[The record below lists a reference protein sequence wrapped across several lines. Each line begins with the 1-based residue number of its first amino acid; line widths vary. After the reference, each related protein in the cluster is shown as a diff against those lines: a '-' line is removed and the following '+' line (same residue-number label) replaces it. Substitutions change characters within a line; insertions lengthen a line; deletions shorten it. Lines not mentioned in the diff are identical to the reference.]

1 MAKRDSLVILGAV
14 ALLFLMKKKGGAPGS
29 ESSVPASSSD
39 FASAWDSRAKSLI
52 ARARG
57 GSRWAAMMAKRLGS
71 PDAGAA
77 ASRWIGIESGG
88 NPRASSSLNERG
100 LAQVSKQSLQEL
112 GLTDAD
118 FEAMNAPGTTDDV
131 HADMAA
137 AVIGGEVV
145 SVAAGGD
152 TKALAPA
159 WGPALGPV
167 IELGKGRK
175 LSLGPK
181 PAALGIG
188 IAKMRHGL
196 PLLVKELRNQGHIRT
211 TIPLT
216 IRSALSGAIGAGTPT
231 KRFTPSARLASFAG
245 GSHKVTGDPAA
256 DLLLRFL
263 VPVAVVAHGEGAIGM
278 GSSGK
283 DSGNA

>member
-1 MAKRDSLVILGAV
+1 MKRDSTLILAGLG
-14 ALLFLMKKKGGAPGS
+14 LLFLIGKKKGASAS
-29 ESSVPASSSD
+29 ESSVPAKTSD
-39 FASAWDSRAKSLI
+39 FASAWDARAKSLL

-57 GSRWAAMMAKRLGS
+57 GKPWADRLAKRLGS
-71 PDAGAA
+71 PEAGEA
-77 ASRWIGIESGG
+77 ASRWVGIESGG
-88 NPRASSSLNERG
+88 DPRASSSLNERG
-100 LAQVSKQSLQEL
+100 LAQVSKQSLKEL

-118 FEAMNAPGTTDDV
+118 FEAMNSARTTDDE

-145 SVAAGGD
+145 AVAAGGD

-159 WGPALGPV
+159 WGPALGPT
-167 IELGKGRK
+167 IDLGKGRK
-175 LSLGPK
+175 LSLGPR
-181 PAALGIG
+181 PATLGIG

-216 IRSALSGAIGAGTPT
+216 IRSALSGSIGAGTPIA
-231 KRFTPSARLASFAG
+231 RFAPSARLAAFAG
-245 GSHKVTGDPAA
+245 GAHRVTGDPAA

-263 VPVAVVAHGEGAIGM
+263 VPVAVVAHGDGAIGM
-278 GSSGK
+278 GAAGK
-283 DSGNA
+283 DLNNA